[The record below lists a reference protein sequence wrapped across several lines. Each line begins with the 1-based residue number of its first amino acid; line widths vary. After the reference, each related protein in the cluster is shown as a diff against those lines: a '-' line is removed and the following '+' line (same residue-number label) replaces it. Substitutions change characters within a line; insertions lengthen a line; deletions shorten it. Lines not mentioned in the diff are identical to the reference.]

1 MDKTKK
7 RIIPKKNY
15 FLLSLLCVVTIL
27 ILYGLVNW
35 YQTREKYRLGL
46 SVISSIISEVKEDE
60 LSNYLLDN
68 PNTVIYFSSSKDE
81 KIKTFEKELK
91 NYISEKDLRNQMV
104 YVNTSDIEK
113 TSFYSSFVSNYFSDD
128 LKRKGVDLRYI
139 PNMVVLK
146 DGKVYDVL
154 ITYKNAVSLEEV
166 ERFLEKN
173 EVVEK

>member
-15 FLLSLLCVVTIL
+15 FLLGLLCVVTIL

-81 KIKTFEKELK
+81 EIKTFEKELK
-91 NYISEKDLRNQMV
+91 NYISEKNLRNQMV

-113 TSFYSSFVSNYFSDD
+113 TSFYSSFVNNYFSDD

-146 DGKVYDVL
+146 DGKVYAVL